1 MPLKPVAEYGRF
13 MDYIIFNAVIQYNEA
28 KIINNETCF

>member
-13 MDYIIFNAVIQYNEA
+13 MDYIIFNPVIQSNGA

>member
-1 MPLKPVAEYGRF
+1 MCLIRMAEYGQF
-13 MDYIIFNAVIQYNEA
+13 MDYIIFNPAILNNRA